1 MVYFFIRFI
10 AASDKLWFMV
20 EMYSFVDYF
29 TIPPSFVSIY
39 LDRTWIGLRFLRALR
54 LMTVPD
60 ILQYLNILKTSSSIR
75 LAQLVSIFISVWLTA
90 AGIIHLL
97 ENSGDPLD
105 FDNAQ
110 SLSYWTCVYFLI
122 VTMSTVGYGD
132 VFCHTVLGRTFLVF
146 FLLVGLAM
154 FASSI
159 PEIIELVGSSSKY
172 SGELK
177 REHGKRLCSPAGS
190 PRSRSW
196 RRSATNTAADTTRT
210 SAAEI
215 IDLIGTR
222 PKYGGTLKNERGRR
236 HIVVC
241 GHITYESVSHFLKDF
256 LHEDREDVDVEVVF
270 LHRKP
275 PDLELE
281 GLFKRHFTTVEF
293 FQGTIMNPIDLQRVK
308 VHEADACLVL
318 ANKYCQDPDAEDAA
332 NIMRV
337 ISIKNYSDDIRVII
351 QLMQY
356 HNKAYLLNI
365 PSWDWKQGDDVICLA
380 ELKLGFIAQSCLA
393 PGFSTMMANLFAMR
407 SFKTSPD
414 TQAWQNDYLQ
424 GTGCEM
430 YTETLS
436 TSFTGMTF
444 PQASELC
451 FTKLKLLLL
460 AIEIKGEEGADCK
473 ISINPRNSLVL
484 LQSVS

>member
-1 MVYFFIRFI
+1 
-10 AASDKLWFMV
+10 
-20 EMYSFVDYF
+20 MY
-29 TIPPSFVSIY
+29 
-39 LDRTWIGLRFLRALR
+39 
-54 LMTVPD
+54 
-60 ILQYLNILKTSSSIR
+60 
-75 LAQLVSIFISVWLTA
+75 
-90 AGIIHLL
+90 
-97 ENSGDPLD
+97 
-105 FDNAQ
+105 
-110 SLSYWTCVYFLI
+110 
-122 VTMSTVGYGD
+122 
-132 VFCHTVLGRTFLVF
+132 
-146 FLLVGLAM
+146 
-154 FASSI
+154 
-159 PEIIELVGSSSKY
+159 
-172 SGELK
+172 
-177 REHGKRLCSPAGS
+177 
-190 PRSRSW
+190 
-196 RRSATNTAADTTRT
+196 
-210 SAAEI
+210 
-215 IDLIGTR
+215 
-222 PKYGGTLKNERGRR
+222 
-236 HIVVC
+236 
-241 GHITYESVSHFLKDF
+241 
-256 LHEDREDVDVEVVF
+256 
-270 LHRKP
+270 RKP

-414 TQAWQNDYLQ
+414 TQVWQNDYLQ

-436 TSFTGMTF
+436 LSFTGMTF

-460 AIEIKGEEGADCK
+460 AIEVKGVEGADTK
-473 ISINPRNSLVL
+473 ISINPKGAKIVANTQGFFIAQSADEVKSRSDTQTYIPISIYVSCLVYL
-484 LQSVS
+484 S